1 MSGPAMPRGA
11 LLAWR
16 AIPASI
22 EQAIAGLAEED
33 LELRGGADGLSIR
46 ETVHHLAEAGL
57 IASNIIL
64 AALARG
70 GGTVFDWSWVYPN
83 AAWNQRMGYAAAPIK
98 PALRTLSALCEH
110 VGGLIERRPDALQQE
125 VRLLDA
131 PGAALYARSVEG
143 VLEQEVEHA
152 EGHLRGVAETR
163 KAHGR

>member
-1 MSGPAMPRGA
+1 MSGPAHPAGA
-11 LLAWR
+11 LVAWR
-16 AIPASI
+16 AIPGSI
-22 EQAIAGLAEED
+22 EEAIAGLAEQD
-33 LELRGGADGLSIR
+33 LELRGGADGMSIR

-70 GGTVFDWSWVYPN
+70 NGTVFDWSWVYPN
-83 AAWNQRMGYAAAPIK
+83 AAWNERMGYAGAPVA
-98 PALRTLSALCEH
+98 PALRTLSALGEH
-110 VGGLIERRPDALQQE
+110 IGGLIERRPDALQQE

-152 EGHLRGVAETR
+152 HGHLRGVAETR

>member
-1 MSGPAMPRGA
+1 MSDRATTGGA
-11 LLAWR
+11 LPAWR

-22 EQAIAGLAEED
+22 EKAIAGLAEED
-33 LELRGGADGLSIR
+33 LELRCGADGLSIR

-57 IASNIIL
+57 IASTIIL

-83 AAWNQRMGYAAAPIK
+83 AAWNERMGYAAAPIE

-110 VGGLIERRPDALQQE
+110 IGGLIERRPDALRQE

-131 PGAALYARSVEG
+131 PDAALYARSVEG